1 MNKTIWSYWDG
12 PITEINEICLNSW
25 KIHLSD
31 WNIKILNESNII
43 SYDITYKPNNYNK
56 LTPTIKSDVI
66 RLNLLY
72 NYGGVWVD
80 ATVFFTESLDWIYK
94 YSKYEILA
102 TRWKESHPENWFI
115 VAYKP
120 RSYIIKRWLDMFNN
134 ILNTKP
140 MKNHPVY
147 NSFSY
152 TDYFICYRAWE
163 YLKEIDNT
171 FKKDIKNNTM
181 IKKGFYFYNK
191 WIPLTSHEKFAK
203 FTKYERTKFSYFRF
217 PLIYIY
223 IITSI
228 IFIFIISYTII
239 NICNYKKK

>member
-25 KIHLSD
+25 KMHLPD
-31 WNIKILNESNII
+31 WNIKILNESDII
-43 SYDITYKPNNYNK
+43 SYNIIHKPNNYNK
-56 LTPTIKSDVI
+56 LTLVVKSDII

-72 NYGGVWVD
+72 NYGGVWMD
-80 ATVFFTESLDWIYK
+80 STVFLTENLDWIYK
-94 YSKYEILA
+94 YSKYEMLA
-102 TRWKESHPENWFI
+102 TRITELYPENWFI

-120 RSYIIKRWLDMFNN
+120 QSYIIKRWLDTFND

-140 MKNHPVY
+140 IANHPIY

-152 TDYFICYRAWE
+152 TDYFICYRAWQ

-181 IKKGFYFYNK
+181 IEHKRYFYNPM
-191 WIPLTSHEKFAK
+191 IPLTSHEKFAK
-203 FTKYERTKFSYFRF
+203 FIKESRRLFPYVRF

-223 IITSI
+223 IITLI
-228 IFIFIISYTII
+228 IFVFIISYTTI